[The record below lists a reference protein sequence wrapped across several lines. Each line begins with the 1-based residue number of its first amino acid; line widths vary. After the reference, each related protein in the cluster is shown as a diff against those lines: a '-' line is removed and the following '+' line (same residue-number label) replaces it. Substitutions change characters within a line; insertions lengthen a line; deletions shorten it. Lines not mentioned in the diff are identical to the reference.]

1 MVTGVHTVPVC
12 QERHAQELATA
23 RSLSAPVSITGQPVI
38 ANASLESGR
47 AGYRRDS
54 GIGDIRKR
62 TGNRRNLRMQLG
74 ESRSGTVGD

>member
-1 MVTGVHTVPVC
+1 
-12 QERHAQELATA
+12 
-23 RSLSAPVSITGQPVI
+23 VSITGQPVI